1 MLLEV
6 PLDRVDAVERA
17 VDDETQ
23 GLVVLAEV
31 GSSGFFS
38 APMASAATKL
48 TLLWRP
54 RSIAIVESTMSV
66 TTNAQSSGARTYCA
80 ASKVSAALAS
90 AGAGEERRRRFDRH
104 DGGSDG
110 GAPDQTPTSAANSSM
125 PQCDAGAPTLG
136 VERTRVWLPNQLH
149 HVGIRPGPR
158 D

>member
-54 RSIAIVESTMSV
+54 RSIAIVESTLSV

-90 AGAGEERRRRFDRH
+90 AGRRAKNVDVGSIGTTGAMAVHRIRRQRRPPIQACPNVTRALPPLVWSAR
-104 DGGSDG
+104 GSG
-110 GAPDQTPTSAANSSM
+110 Y
-125 PQCDAGAPTLG
+125 
-136 VERTRVWLPNQLH
+136 RTNY
-149 HVGIRPGPR
+149 IT
-158 D
+158 

>member
-90 AGAGEERRRRFDRH
+90 AGRRAKNVDVGSIGMT
-104 DGGSDG
+104 GGSDG
-110 GAPDQTPTSAANSSM
+110 GAPDQTPTRPPVQAA
-125 PQCDAGAPTLG
+125 CDASS
-136 VERTRVWLPNQLH
+136 NC
-149 HVGIRPGPR
+149 PGTPSVPR
-158 D
+158 AV